1 MRDFQVLIQEDEGLD
16 IDIING
22 EASYVEYAT
31 RTQDQRAALAIYAVK
46 GTVPGARDYGVA
58 WSDQYTQDNTVAQLN
73 NQIQQQLAQEAGIE
87 GLAKYLIDLINC
99 YNTSIEGIKEI
110 SKMFNK

>member
-1 MRDFQVLIQEDEGLD
+1 MLIEIADYFNIVINDEEKEKLTEENSEKINEDTNETKIPIYSVYG
-16 IDIING
+16 
-22 EASYVEYAT
+22 SYKNIKNFGKHYIKKYNK
-31 RTQDQRAALAIYAVK
+31 DLK
-46 GTVPGARDYGVA
+46 
-58 WSDQYTQDNTVAQLN
+58 
-73 NQIQQQLAQEAGIE
+73 EAGIE